1 MLIHN
6 NLFISRI
13 ILIFTTVNETN
24 QAKPLTLGWW
34 HNSTVRFAFFWA
46 IIFGIVLWISQD
58 IPTYSLRAVCSFIVT
73 SFYVGIVYINYELLI
88 PQLRRSKN
96 FWIYCG
102 LLLLVA
108 LLLTPLKTLLMYLAY
123 RLSDIKLSLL
133 EVNYAENFLAL
144 AIVGFVSSVAKILG
158 DWLQQQRTMS
168 ELETQKASS
177 ELKFLKS
184 QINPHFL
191 FNTLNNLYALTLK
204 KSDDAPEVVIKLSDM
219 MRYMLYECNEPL
231 VPLQKE
237 IDYINNYIALESLRQ
252 SSGVDI
258 AFELIGSPGNL
269 KIAPLMFVP
278 FLENA
283 FKHGL
288 KENIK
293 EGFLHISIE
302 IIEHRLKFEL
312 QNSKPSRIQSPRQQR
327 TRAGGIGLENV
338 RRRLELIYPER
349 HQLEIEDSPDRYLTS
364 LNLILTED
372 N

>member
-1 MLIHN
+1 MP
-6 NLFISRI
+6 
-13 ILIFTTVNETN
+13 IFTTVNQTA
-24 QAKPLTLGWW
+24 QAKSANLSWW
-34 HNSTVRFAFFWA
+34 HNSTVRFALFWLL
-46 IIFGIVLWISQD
+46 IFAVVMVISTEIQ
-58 IPTYSLRAVCSFIVT
+58 IMSLRVVCAFIVT

-88 PQLRRSKN
+88 PHLRRSKN
-96 FWIYCG
+96 FLMYCLM
-102 LLLLVA
+102 LLAVA
-108 LLLTPLKTLLMYLAY
+108 MLLTPLKTLLIYVSY
-123 RLSDIKLSLL
+123 RLSDISLSLWDT
-133 EVNYAENFLAL
+133 NYLDNFLAL
-144 AIVGFVSSVAKILG
+144 GIVGFVSSVAKILG

-237 IDYINNYIALESLRQ
+237 VDYINNYIALESLRQ

-258 AFELIGSPGNL
+258 AFELTGSPGAL
-269 KIAPLMFVP
+269 KIAPLIFVP

-312 QNSKPSRIQSPRQQR
+312 QNSKPTRITSPSQQR
-327 TRAGGIGLENV
+327 KRAGGIGLENV

-372 N
+372 KQD